1 MGHTATQ
8 KQGQDSNPGLTMG
21 PVAYGAGITPG
32 QDTGHPVKGQVPCPG
47 WPGDSGRT
55 AFIHKSGV
63 EMPPKGLAKDV

>member
-32 QDTGHPVKGQVPCPG
+32 QDTGHPVKGQVPRPG

-55 AFIHKSGV
+55 AFIHRSGV
-63 EMPPKGLAKDV
+63 EMLPTGPAKDV